1 MATTPLSLATDP
13 SKINPAGAS
22 QEDLTEYQKS
32 LDAQIK
38 SLEQRYANPNY
49 FKVAAGFLKPQ
60 LGGFFAS
67 LGSASE
73 ALGENVEQQRAAELP
88 IAQMRSQ
95 LAQSKILTGQNKT
108 VADMV
113 AEFYASGQPL
123 TPEFVAKVNAIA
135 PDSPSAKSLSAQ
147 LVAAQRQRELSNSEQ
162 ANAIQRIT
170 LARQMG
176 VPPNP
181 ADLALVAS
189 PSPTLPNQPTKIP
202 TDVATTI
209 STTPP
214 TPTPPPPPPV
224 ANLPDDVKK
233 KLTEDLSRVQRDKEA
248 LTREMARKQS
258 NPESTKIFTNE
269 MNTLNQREAE
279 ISSKLNGTANPLPTN
294 TTAKS
299 EGTDFLPSLLV
310 RPDTRTVTD
319 PKQQD
324 ISAIQ
329 LEARAKEY
337 EKISNERLTNLKN
350 LVANE
355 QTPMVKSS
363 TRSAISMM
371 DDYPVLA
378 DKVLNLVRKNGPLLA
393 ALNEGISFQ
402 MNSTAGAFGGAA
414 AIPVAKYLEA
424 ELNPTEQAYADELL
438 NKLASLQAY
447 SLKLGNVSP
456 TALVNHPT
464 GMAATKSFNFNANQT
479 PEALYNSVKHFQF
492 NMDFLERY
500 YKTLDQE
507 MARVNP
513 RSLTQTTDA
522 FRSPKLQELS
532 DAYAEIHFKYTR
544 DYNKRRFGKTNP

>member
-1 MATTPLSLATDP
+1 MATTPPLSLATDP

-38 SLEQRYANPNY
+38 SLEDRYANPNY

-67 LGSASE
+67 VGSASE
-73 ALGENVEQQRAAELP
+73 ALGENVEQQRAAALP

-147 LVAAQRQRELSNSEQ
+147 LVAAQKQRELSSSEQ
-162 ANAIQRIT
+162 GNAINRIN
-170 LARQMG
+170 LALTRG
-176 VPPNP
+176 LEPNP
-181 ADLALVAS
+181 ADLALVS
-189 PSPTLPNQPTKIP
+189 GPSPTLPNQATKP
-202 TDVATTI
+202 PKDATTA
-209 STTPP
+209 
-214 TPTPPPPPPV
+214 TPTTPPPV
-224 ANLPDDVKK
+224 ADMPEDVKK
-233 KLTEDLSRVQRDKEA
+233 KLTEDLSRVQRDREA
-248 LTREMARKQS
+248 LTREMGRKQQTPTS
-258 NPESTKIFTNE
+258 MSILQKE
-269 MNTLNQREAE
+269 MKDLNDREAE
-279 ISSKLNGTANPLPTN
+279 ISSKLNGTATPLPTN
-294 TTAKS
+294 PTAKS
-299 EGTDFLPSLLV
+299 EGTDYLPAIV
-310 RPDTRTVTD
+310 ARPEKSTVTD
-319 PKQQD
+319 PEQKR
-324 ISAIQ
+324 ISGAQ
-329 LEARAKEY
+329 LEARAKEL
-337 EKISNERLTNLKN
+337 EKVSGERLANLKN
-350 LVANE
+350 LVATE
-355 QTPMVKSS
+355 QTPLVKSS
-363 TRSAISMM
+363 TKSAISMM
-371 DDYPVLA
+371 DDFPELA

-464 GMAATKSFNFNANQT
+464 GMAATRSFNFGANQT

-492 NMDFLERY
+492 NIDFLERY
-500 YKTLDQE
+500 NKLLEQE
-507 MARVNP
+507 MMRVNP
-513 RSLTQTTDA
+513 NSLTQTSDA

-532 DAYAEIHFKYTR
+532 DAYAEIHHRYDR
-544 DYNKRRFGKTNP
+544 DYNKRRFGKNKP

>member
-1 MATTPLSLATDP
+1 MATQSALSLATDP

-38 SLEQRYANPNY
+38 SLEDRYANPNY

-67 LGSASE
+67 VGSASE
-73 ALGENVEQQRAAELP
+73 ALGENVEQQRAAALP

-147 LVAAQRQRELSNSEQ
+147 LVAAQKQRELASSEQ
-162 ANAIQRIT
+162 GNAINRIN
-170 LARQMG
+170 LALSRG
-176 VPPNP
+176 LEPNP
-181 ADLALVAS
+181 ADLALVS
-189 PSPTLPNQPTKIP
+189 GPSPTLPNQATKP
-202 TDVATTI
+202 PKEATP
-209 STTPP
+209 TTPP
-214 TPTPPPPPPV
+214 P
-224 ANLPDDVKK
+224 AAALSDEAKG
-233 KLTEDLSRVQRDKEA
+233 KLNEDLSRVQRDKDA
-248 LTREMARKQS
+248 LTREMGRKQTPS
-258 NPESTKIFTNE
+258 GMATLQDE
-269 MNTLNQREAE
+269 MVKLNQREAE
-279 ISSKLNGTANPLPTN
+279 ISSKLNGTASPLPTN
-294 TTAKS
+294 PTAKS
-299 EGTDFLPSLLV
+299 EGTDYLPAIV
-310 RPDTRTVTD
+310 ARPEKSTVTD
-319 PKQQD
+319 PEQKR
-324 ISAIQ
+324 ISGAQ
-329 LEARAKEY
+329 LEARAKEL
-337 EKISNERLTNLKN
+337 EKVSGERLANLKN
-350 LVANE
+350 LVATE
-355 QTPMVKSS
+355 QTPLVKSS
-363 TRSAISMM
+363 TKSAISMM
-371 DDYPVLA
+371 DDFPELA

-424 ELNPTEQAYADELL
+424 ELSPTEQAYADELL

-447 SLKLGNVSP
+447 STKLGNVSP

-464 GMAATKSFNFNANQT
+464 GMAATRSFNFGANQT

-492 NMDFLERY
+492 NIDFLERY
-500 YKTLDQE
+500 NKTLEQE
-507 MARVNP
+507 MMRVNP
-513 RSLTQTTDA
+513 NSLTQTSDA

-532 DAYAEIHFKYTR
+532 DAYAEIHHKYDR
-544 DYNKRRFGKTNP
+544 DYNKRRFGKNKP

>member
-1 MATTPLSLATDP
+1 MATQSALSLATDP

-38 SLEQRYANPNY
+38 SLENRYAQPNY

-67 LGSASE
+67 VGSASE
-73 ALGENVEQQRAAELP
+73 ALGENVEQQRAAALP

-113 AEFYASGQPL
+113 AEFYASGNQL

-135 PDSPSAKSLSAQ
+135 PDSPSAKSLTAQ
-147 LVAAQRQRELSNSEQ
+147 LAAAQKQRELSSSEQ
-162 ANAIQRIT
+162 GNAIARVN

-181 ADLALVAS
+181 ADLALLAA
-189 PSPTLPNQPTKIP
+189 PSPTSPNQATKSPTSAVTP
-202 TDVATTI
+202 SVATPAAP
-209 STTPP
+209 S
-214 TPTPPPPPPV
+214 
-224 ANLPDDVKK
+224 LSEDDTKK
-233 KLTEDLSRVQRDKEA
+233 FTEELSRVQRDKEA
-248 LTREMARKQS
+248 LTREMGRKQS
-258 NPESTKIFTNE
+258 PSGMATLQDE
-269 MNTLNQREAE
+269 MVKLNQREAE
-279 ISSKLNGTANPLPTN
+279 LTSKLTGTSTPLPT
-294 TTAKS
+294 TQTAKS
-299 EGTDFLPSLLV
+299 EGTDYLPSLV
-310 RPDTRTVTD
+310 ARPDTRTVTD
-319 PKQQD
+319 PKQQE
-324 ISAIQ
+324 ISGAQ

-337 EKISNERLTNLKN
+337 EKISGERLTNLKN

-355 QTPMVKSS
+355 QTPMVKAS
-363 TRSAISMM
+363 TKSTISMM
-371 DDYPVLA
+371 DDYPELA
-378 DKVLNLVRKNGPLLA
+378 DKVLNLVRQNGPLLA

-424 ELNPTEQAYADELL
+424 QLNPTEQAYADELL

-479 PEALYNSVKHFQF
+479 PEALYNTVKHFQF
-492 NMDFLERY
+492 NIDFLDRY
-500 YKTLDQE
+500 YKTLEQE
-507 MARVNP
+507 MSRVNP

-532 DAYAEIHFKYTR
+532 DAYAEIHHKYDR
-544 DYNKRRFGKTNP
+544 DYNKRRFGKTKP

>member
-1 MATTPLSLATDP
+1 MAEKTAGLLLATDP
-13 SKINPAGAS
+13 SKVNPAGAE
-22 QEDLTEYQKS
+22 QGDLEEYQKS

-38 SLEQRYANPNY
+38 ALEQRYANPNY

-73 ALGENVEQQRAAELP
+73 AMGESVEQQRAAELP

-113 AEFYASGQPL
+113 AEYLATGEPL
-123 TPEFVAKVNAIA
+123 TPEFVAKVNRIA
-135 PDSPSAKSLSAQ
+135 PDSPSAKALSAQ
-147 LVAAQRQRELSNSEQ
+147 LVAAQKQRELASSEQ
-162 ANAIQRIT
+162 GNAINRIN
-170 LARQMG
+170 LALTRG
-176 VPPNP
+176 LEPNP
-181 ADLALVAS
+181 ADLALVSAS
-189 PSPTLPNQPTKIP
+189 SPTTPNQATKTP
-202 TDVATTI
+202 KDATTA
-209 STTPP
+209 TT
-214 TPTPPPPPPV
+214 TTPPPV
-224 ANLPDDVKK
+224 ATLSDEAKG

-248 LTREMARKQS
+248 LTREMARKQPAS
-258 NPESTKIFTNE
+258 SMATLQDE
-269 MNTLNQREAE
+269 MLKLNQREAE
-279 ISSKLNGTANPLPTN
+279 ISSKLNGTASPLPTN
-294 TTAKS
+294 PTAKS
-299 EGTDFLPSLLV
+299 EGTDYLPAIV
-310 RPDTRTVTD
+310 ARPEKSTVTD
-319 PKQQD
+319 PEQKR
-324 ISAIQ
+324 ISGAQ
-329 LEARAKEY
+329 LEARAKEL
-337 EKISNERLTNLKN
+337 EKVSGERLANLKN
-350 LVANE
+350 LVATE
-355 QTPMVKSS
+355 QTPLVKSS
-363 TRSAISMM
+363 TKSAISMM
-371 DDYPVLA
+371 DDFPELA

-464 GMAATKSFNFNANQT
+464 GMAATRSFNFGANQT

-492 NMDFLERY
+492 NIDFLERY
-500 YKTLDQE
+500 NKTLEQE
-507 MARVNP
+507 MMRVNP
-513 RSLTQTTDA
+513 NSLTQTSDA

-532 DAYAEIHFKYTR
+532 DAYAEIHHKYDR
-544 DYNKRRFGKTNP
+544 DYNKRRFGKNKP

>member
-1 MATTPLSLATDP
+1 MATTPLQLATDP

-22 QEDLTEYQKS
+22 QADLDEYQKS

-38 SLEQRYANPNY
+38 ALEQRYANPNY

-73 ALGENVEQQRAAELP
+73 ALGENIEQQRAAELP

-113 AEFYASGQPL
+113 AEYRASGQPL

-135 PDSPSAKSLSAQ
+135 PESPSAKA
-147 LVAAQRQRELSNSEQ
+147 LVAELTAAQKQRELASSEQ
-162 ANAIQRIT
+162 ANAMQRIT

-176 VPPNP
+176 TPPNP

-189 PSPTLPNQPTKIP
+189 PSPTLPNQATKQPRTEAPTIAP
-202 TDVATTI
+202 LSADEQQRVQQ
-209 STTPP
+209 
-214 TPTPPPPPPV
+214 
-224 ANLPDDVKK
+224 
-233 KLTEDLSRVQRDKEA
+233 DLERLQRDKVA
-248 LTREMARKQS
+248 LIREMNRSQPASAKTILQS
-258 NPESTKIFTNE
+258 E
-269 MNTLNQREAE
+269 MDAILKREAE
-279 ISSKLNGTANPLPTN
+279 LSGKLNGTSTPLPT
-294 TTAKS
+294 TPTAKS
-299 EGTDFLPSLLV
+299 EGTDYLPSLV
-310 RPDTRTVTD
+310 ARPDTRTVTD
-319 PKQQD
+319 PAQQE
-324 ISAIQ
+324 ISKAQ

-337 EKISNERLTNLKN
+337 EKISGERLANLKN
-350 LVANE
+350 LVAPE
-355 QTPMVKSS
+355 QIPMVKAS
-363 TRSAISMM
+363 TKSAISMM
-371 DDYPVLA
+371 DDHPELA

-402 MNSTAGAFGGAA
+402 MNSNAGNFGGAA

-424 ELNPTEQAYADELL
+424 ELSPTEQAYADELL
-438 NKLASLQAY
+438 NKLATLQAY
-447 SLKLGNVSP
+447 SLRLSSVSP

-464 GMAATKSFNFNANQT
+464 GMSVTKSFNFSPNQT

-492 NMDFLERY
+492 NTDFLERY
-500 YKTLDQE
+500 HRTLEQE
-507 MARVNP
+507 MGRVNP
-513 RSLTQTTDA
+513 NSLTQTTDA

-532 DAYAEIHFKYTR
+532 DAYAEIHHKYDR
-544 DYNKRRFGKTNP
+544 DYNKRRFGKTKP

>member
-13 SKINPAGAS
+13 SKINPAGA
-22 QEDLTEYQKS
+22 QQADLNEYQKS

-38 SLEQRYANPNY
+38 ALEQRYANPNW

-67 LGSASE
+67 VGSASE
-73 ALGENVEQQRAAELP
+73 ALGENIEQQRAAELP

-113 AEFYASGQPL
+113 AEYQASGKPL
-123 TPEFVAKVNAIA
+123 TPEFVAEVNRIA
-135 PDSPSAKSLSAQ
+135 PDSPSAKALSAQ
-147 LVAAQRQRELSNSEQ
+147 LVAAQKQRELSSSEQ
-162 ANAIQRIT
+162 ANAMQRIQ

-176 VPPNP
+176 TPPNP
-181 ADLALVAS
+181 ADLALVAASSPTTPNQVTKQPTDVTKPS
-189 PSPTLPNQPTKIP
+189 PSPTPAPSLSADEQ
-202 TDVATTI
+202 
-209 STTPP
+209 
-214 TPTPPPPPPV
+214 
-224 ANLPDDVKK
+224 K
-233 KLTEDLSRVQRDKEA
+233 KLTEDLDRIRRDKEA
-248 LTREMARKQS
+248 LTREMGRKQQTPTS
-258 NPESTKIFTNE
+258 MSILQKE
-269 MNTLNQREAE
+269 MNDLNQREAE
-279 ISSKLNGTANPLPTN
+279 LNGKLTGTSTPLPT
-294 TTAKS
+294 TSTAKS
-299 EGTDFLPSLLV
+299 EGTDYLPSLV
-310 RPDTRTVTD
+310 ARPDTRTVTD
-319 PKQQD
+319 PKQQE
-324 ISAIQ
+324 ISGAQ

-337 EKISNERLTNLKN
+337 EKISGERLTNLKN
-350 LVANE
+350 LVATE
-355 QTPMVKSS
+355 QTPLVKAS
-363 TRSAISMM
+363 TKSAISMM
-371 DDYPVLA
+371 DDYPELA

-424 ELNPTEQAYADELL
+424 ELSPTEQAYADELL

-479 PEALYNSVKHFQF
+479 PEALYNNVKHFQF
-492 NMDFLERY
+492 NIDFLERY
-500 YKTLDQE
+500 YKTLEQE
-507 MARVNP
+507 MGRVNP
-513 RSLTQTTDA
+513 TSLTQTTDA

-532 DAYAEIHFKYTR
+532 DAYADIHHKYDR
-544 DYNKRRFGKTNP
+544 DYNKRRFGKTKP

>member
-38 SLEQRYANPNY
+38 SLEDRYAQPNY

-67 LGSASE
+67 VGSASE
-73 ALGENVEQQRAAELP
+73 ALGENVEQQRAAALP

-113 AEFYASGQPL
+113 AEYQASGKPL
-123 TPEFVAKVNAIA
+123 TPEFVAEVNRIA
-135 PDSPSAKSLSAQ
+135 PDSPSAKALSAQ
-147 LVAAQRQRELSNSEQ
+147 LIAAQKQRELASSEQ
-162 ANAIQRIT
+162 ANAMQRIT
-170 LARQMG
+170 LARSMG
-176 VPPNP
+176 REPNP
-181 ADLALVAS
+181 ADLALVAAS
-189 PSPTLPNQPTKIP
+189 SPTLPNQPTKTP
-202 TDVATTI
+202 TEVV
-209 STTPP
+209 TTPP
-214 TPTPPPPPPV
+214 PV
-224 ANLPDDVKK
+224 SPSLSEEAKN

-248 LTREMARKQS
+248 LTREMGRKQQTPTS
-258 NPESTKIFTNE
+258 MSILQKE
-269 MNTLNQREAE
+269 METLNQREAE
-279 ISSKLNGTANPLPTN
+279 INAKLTGSSTPLPT
-294 TTAKS
+294 TQTAKS
-299 EGTDFLPSLLV
+299 EGKDYLPSLV
-310 RPDTRTVTD
+310 ERPDTRTVTD
-319 PKQQD
+319 PKQQE
-324 ISAIQ
+324 ISGAQ

-337 EKISNERLTNLKN
+337 EKISGERLTNLKN

-355 QTPMVKSS
+355 QTPMVKAS
-363 TRSAISMM
+363 TKSAISMM
-371 DDYPVLA
+371 DDYPELA
-378 DKVLNLVRKNGPLLA
+378 DKVLNLVRQNGPLLA

-424 ELNPTEQAYADELL
+424 QLNPTEQAYADELL

-479 PEALYNSVKHFQF
+479 PEALYNTVKHFQF
-492 NMDFLERY
+492 NIDFLDRY
-500 YKTLDQE
+500 YKTLEQE
-507 MARVNP
+507 MSRVNP

-532 DAYAEIHFKYTR
+532 DAYAEIHHKYDR
-544 DYNKRRFGKTNP
+544 DYNKRRFGKTKP